1 MRSRNL
7 IRMAARS
14 ILKNRM
20 RSLLTMLGII
30 IGVGAVIVMVAI
42 GQGAQDRIVKEI
54 SALGT
59 NLLMIRSGASHM
71 GGVSRGA
78 GSTNRL
84 TLDDAT
90 KLERDATLLQAISP
104 VATVGAQVIGG
115 GSNWNTAVNGVSTS
129 YLQIRDWKLASG
141 SFFTDRDARNR
152 AKVAVLGQTVVDNL
166 FPGLDPIGAQIRVRN
181 VPFTVI
187 GVLAEKGE
195 DARGQDQDDI
205 VLAPVTTVL
214 YRLTGDQYVRMI
226 MASAVSTDQM
236 PAAEEQIRTLLR
248 GYHRLS
254 PDEDDDF
261 GIRSQTEIT
270 EFASS
275 TTRTLTILLGSIAGV
290 SLIVGGIGIMN
301 IMLVSVTERTRE
313 IGLRLALGA
322 RGKDVLTQF
331 MVEAVVLS
339 LIGGAIGVL
348 IGISVAFVLDELT
361 QLSATISPEFTMLS
375 FGFSGAVGVF
385 FGFYPARKAAALN
398 PIDALRYE

>member
-1 MRSRNL
+1 
-7 IRMAARS
+7 MAARS